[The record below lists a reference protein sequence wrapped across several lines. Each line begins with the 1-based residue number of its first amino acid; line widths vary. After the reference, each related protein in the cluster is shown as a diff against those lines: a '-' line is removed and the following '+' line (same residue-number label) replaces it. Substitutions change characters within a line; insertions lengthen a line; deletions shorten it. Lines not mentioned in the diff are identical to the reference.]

1 MRIIFV
7 DLNKSLVEKVK
18 KLNIEATCADY
29 FLESARTPYPV
40 LVTASNPN
48 FTFGG
53 GIDYHFKKNFPFY
66 CQYKQ
71 QKGGGN
77 ERIGN
82 INFCITV
89 DENYKSNR
97 EMVKKA
103 IEYSLTNLLENETLV
118 LSGLGTGIGGLS
130 EDEFV
135 SILEELSFG

>member
-1 MRIIFV
+1 MLKFC
-7 DLNKSLVEKVK
+7 DLNNGLVEKVK
-18 KLNIEATCADY
+18 EIGIKSVCADY
-29 FLESARTPYPV
+29 FLEAAKTPYSV
-40 LVTASNPN
+40 LITASNPN

-89 DENYKSNR
+89 DETYKSNR

-103 IEYSLTNLLENETLV
+103 IEYGLTNLLEHETLL

-135 SILEELSFG
+135 EILRGLQ